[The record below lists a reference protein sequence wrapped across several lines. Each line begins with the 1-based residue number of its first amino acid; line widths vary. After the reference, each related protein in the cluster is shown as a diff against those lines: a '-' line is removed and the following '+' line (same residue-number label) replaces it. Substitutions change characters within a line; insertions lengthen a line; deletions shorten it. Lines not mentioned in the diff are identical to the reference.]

1 MAKKDAEKPVAG
13 AESKASALTR
23 TALARQLAAA
33 NQDLNAVYEAE
44 HQWRLDL
51 LKANEEISRDTV
63 DVEVEIRRLQQ
74 EELQLKGKLE
84 ELEKQRDKLAA
95 EDKDLTR
102 QRDTLQAEC
111 DELETKR
118 AGLTDAVKSL
128 TRETDTLG
136 KEVTKLKSDVERLE
150 ALRKEYL
157 AQIAKFKSQK
167 AKLVEE

>member
-1 MAKKDAEKPVAG
+1 MAKKDAERHVAG

-74 EELQLKGKLE
+74 EELQLKAKLE
-84 ELEKQRDKLAA
+84 DLEKQRDKLAA

-102 QRDTLQAEC
+102 QRDALQAEC
-111 DELETKR
+111 EQLDTQR
-118 AGLTDAVKSL
+118 VGLSDAVKNL
-128 TRETDTLG
+128 TRETDAQG
-136 KEVTKLKSDVERLE
+136 KEVAKLKADVDRLE

-157 AQIAKFKSQK
+157 AQIAKFKTQK